1 MTDVSVPGLFPLIV
15 AGAVRGQ
22 SPAALRG
29 ASLEADA
36 ERDGDGRDDDEG
48 KDGDGEAQH
57 KSLIHRDVLLGRPG
71 PDHHAVGPLIGQSPS
86 VPHARVVDPHYMTGL
101 MCFIFMIS
109 FKLWRMNRRTGLK
122 AKNSAKIPWSAQSFE

>member
-48 KDGDGEAQH
+48 EDGDGEAQH
-57 KSLIHRDVLLGRPG
+57 KFLIHRDVLLGRPG

-86 VPHARVVDPHYMTGL
+86 VPHARVVDPHYMTDL

-109 FKLWRMNRRTGLK
+109 LRSRGAASNCGG
-122 AKNSAKIPWSAQSFE
+122 